1 MDDRPTDRPTD
12 RLAPNPWTNAPMNP
26 SGCGAPLSYLDW
38 DMLKQLGAAV
48 AESAVAFA
56 AVAAAIEL
64 LADRGLVGRFPSLSP
79 PAATTTTD
87 KPAAGD

>member
-1 MDDRPTDRPTD
+1 
-12 RLAPNPWTNAPMNP
+12 MNP

>member
-1 MDDRPTDRPTD
+1 
-12 RLAPNPWTNAPMNP
+12 MNP

-64 LADRGLVGRFPSLSP
+64 LVGRFPSLSP